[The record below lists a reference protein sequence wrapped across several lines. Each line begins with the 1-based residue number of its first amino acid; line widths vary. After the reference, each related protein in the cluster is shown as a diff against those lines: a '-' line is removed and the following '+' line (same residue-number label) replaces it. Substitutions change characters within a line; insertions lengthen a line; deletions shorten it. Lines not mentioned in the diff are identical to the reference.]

1 MGRYIGSGVE
11 TLGKLRWDGR
21 DPRDAWHME
30 NYFWLLLNDG
40 VFVNS
45 TLYKHKAYET
55 ENEYRLLIIGERD
68 KIAEESDR
76 HHVREQN
83 GEIVGYL
90 KVPLP
95 WRKPGVLTH
104 IRVGPAAPDQL
115 KDQIRIALKK
125 LRIPLQ
131 LEIDK
136 SCIPYRSAR

>member
-1 MGRYIGSGVE
+1 
-11 TLGKLRWDGR
+11 L
-21 DPRDAWHME
+21 E
-30 NYFWLLLNDG
+30 NYDGIDTILVMHGTWKIIFGCFSNDG

-68 KIAEESDR
+68 NIVEESDR
-76 HHVREQN
+76 HHVRERN

-90 KVPLP
+90 KVPIP
-95 WRKPGVLTH
+95 SWRKPGVITH